1 NGIGTEIPKPI
12 NRNDFTQTVS
22 LPFTFKYYG
31 LNFNQVRISS
41 DGWIAFGSGDETAY
55 ENQALPFN
63 DDINNMIAAYW
74 DDLFTN
80 AANAEAK
87 LLYYSDQDN
96 HRFIVEWHK
105 VPHFAEPDE
114 LETFEIILFDPAYYP
129 TSTGDGEILLQY
141 KDVEEPSSV
150 TVGMENDSQDIGLLY
165 LFNEVYDVTANEL
178 ESEFAIKITTDI
190 PTITFVDEDTKVNNL
205 VPKNYSLEQNYPN
218 PFNPQTRIRYSLPEA
233 GNVTLKIFK
242 VDGEMIKELENTN
255 KRAGSYEI
263 VWDGTNNNGMKVSS
277 GVYFYQLVT
286 DKFIQTKKLVLLK

>member
-1 NGIGTEIPKPI
+1 
-12 NRNDFTQTVS
+12 
-22 LPFTFKYYG
+22 
-31 LNFNQVRISS
+31 
-41 DGWIAFGSGDETAY
+41 
-55 ENQALPFN
+55 
-63 DDINNMIAAYW
+63 
-74 DDLFTN
+74 
-80 AANAEAK
+80 
-87 LLYYSDQDN
+87 
-96 HRFIVEWHK
+96 
-105 VPHFAEPDE
+105 
-114 LETFEIILFDPAYYP
+114 
-129 TSTGDGEILLQY
+129 
-141 KDVEEPSSV
+141 
-150 TVGMENDSQDIGLLY
+150 MENDSQDIGLLY